1 MHFCLLNR
9 EGTTVASGKGE
20 LDLSRPP
27 PFFAA
32 ERRRQ
37 NEGPA
42 SYLEADMLISRGGTS
57 SRKSA
62 EAEME
67 HVCPTQEWFKSSGLF
82 PNFLQCFSCALLPC
96 FFRGNVLT
104 VPQVAGQRT
113 TSLTALVP
121 VAKRGKKPCIKIF
134 YLSYHLP

>member
-1 MHFCLLNR
+1 MTKPVWAECVDTYSMGENQVGVRGLDEEEDSLEDVGQPKRDRGGLHFCLLNR
-9 EGTTVASGKGE
+9 EGTVASGKGE

-27 PFFAA
+27 PFLQR
-32 ERRRQ
+32 RRRQ

-67 HVCPTQEWFKSSGLF
+67 QRACLSHLGMVQKFRAISK
-82 PNFLQCFSCALLPC
+82 LL
-96 FFRGNVLT
+96 G
-104 VPQVAGQRT
+104 AG
-113 TSLTALVP
+113 
-121 VAKRGKKPCIKIF
+121 
-134 YLSYHLP
+134 